1 MARQVVLI
9 GMMGSG
15 KTTIGRM
22 LARKLNRPFL
32 DTDRELERRTGQTV
46 KQTFAQ
52 QGEAAWRQM
61 ETALLQ
67 ELVDWQRSS
76 VIATGGGIV
85 ANAGNVD
92 LLQQIGTV
100 IWLSMSPD
108 NLVERLQ
115 YSRRQGRPLLQTEHW
130 PQVVRQL
137 MAERAAS
144 YRRAADITVAVDGL
158 APGQVVA
165 EIMRHLRLMERRR

>member
-22 LARKLNRPFL
+22 LARKLNRSFL
-32 DTDRELERRTGQTV
+32 DTDRELERRAGQTV
-46 KQTFAQ
+46 RQIFTQ
-52 QGEAAWRQM
+52 QGEDAFRHM
-61 ETALLQ
+61 ETELLQ
-67 ELVDWQRSS
+67 ELVEWQRSS
-76 VIATGGGIV
+76 VIACGGGIV
-85 ANAGNVD
+85 ARVENVG
-92 LLQQIGTV
+92 LLKQIGTV
-100 IWLSMSPD
+100 IWLSMSSD
-108 NLVERLQ
+108 NLVERLH

-144 YRRAADITVAVDGL
+144 YRRAADVTLAVDGM
-158 APGQVVA
+158 APSQVVA
-165 EIMRHLRLMERRR
+165 EITRHLRLMERRR